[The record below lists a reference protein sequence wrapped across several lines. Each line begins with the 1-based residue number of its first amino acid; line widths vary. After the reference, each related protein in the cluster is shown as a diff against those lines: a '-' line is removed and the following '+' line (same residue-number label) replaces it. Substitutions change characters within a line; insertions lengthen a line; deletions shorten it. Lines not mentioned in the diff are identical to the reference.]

1 MEKKIKRLPSPFSY
15 YITGVFV
22 LIYAII
28 FPFYRWLDYG
38 ICLLC
43 AAVVYLLCRKFLPA
57 EEIEEAQISDLH
69 SMDEYCNMILQDMET
84 YMKQLNDFLPQLEKA
99 ELQKNIQHILGVSDD
114 IRNVLVK
121 DPQKSRRMRKF
132 VNISYPSLL
141 EILKAYDE
149 LENEHKNISAFQ
161 SSMDKVEQ
169 QIMQFVKLFED
180 QYAGLF
186 EDKIRELD
194 TELAVIEQMVIKP
207 EGGHKDE

>member
-1 MEKKIKRLPSPFSY
+1 
-15 YITGVFV
+15 
-22 LIYAII
+22 
-28 FPFYRWLDYG
+28 
-38 ICLLC
+38 
-43 AAVVYLLCRKFLPA
+43 
-57 EEIEEAQISDLH
+57 
-69 SMDEYCNMILQDMET
+69 
-84 YMKQLNDFLPQLEKA
+84 MKQLNDFLPQLEKA
-99 ELQKNIQHILGVSDD
+99 ELQKNIQHILEVSDD

-149 LENEHKNISAFQ
+149 LENEHKDISAFQ

-169 QIMQFVKLFED
+169 QVMQFVKLFED

>member
-1 MEKKIKRLPSPFSY
+1 MIS
-15 YITGVFV
+15 
-22 LIYAII
+22 
-28 FPFYRWLDYG
+28 
-38 ICLLC
+38 
-43 AAVVYLLCRKFLPA
+43 CRR
-57 EEIEEAQISDLH
+57 
-69 SMDEYCNMILQDMET
+69 
-84 YMKQLNDFLPQLEKA
+84 LEKA
-99 ELQKNIQHILGVSDD
+99 ELQKNIQHILEVSDD

-169 QIMQFVKLFED
+169 QVMQFVKLFED

>member
-1 MEKKIKRLPSPFSY
+1 
-15 YITGVFV
+15 
-22 LIYAII
+22 
-28 FPFYRWLDYG
+28 
-38 ICLLC
+38 
-43 AAVVYLLCRKFLPA
+43 
-57 EEIEEAQISDLH
+57 
-69 SMDEYCNMILQDMET
+69 
-84 YMKQLNDFLPQLEKA
+84 MKQLNDFLPQLEKA
-99 ELQKNIQHILGVSDD
+99 ELQKNIQHILEVSDD

-169 QIMQFVKLFED
+169 QVMQFVKLFED

>member
-22 LIYAII
+22 LIYAIL

-43 AAVVYLLCRKFLPA
+43 AAAVYLLCRKILPA

-69 SMDEYCNMILQDMET
+69 SMD
-84 YMKQLNDFLPQLEKA
+84 
-99 ELQKNIQHILGVSDD
+99 
-114 IRNVLVK
+114 
-121 DPQKSRRMRKF
+121 
-132 VNISYPSLL
+132 
-141 EILKAYDE
+141 
-149 LENEHKNISAFQ
+149 
-161 SSMDKVEQ
+161 KVEQ
-169 QIMQFVKLFED
+169 QVMQFVKLFED

>member
-1 MEKKIKRLPSPFSY
+1 
-15 YITGVFV
+15 
-22 LIYAII
+22 
-28 FPFYRWLDYG
+28 
-38 ICLLC
+38 
-43 AAVVYLLCRKFLPA
+43 
-57 EEIEEAQISDLH
+57 
-69 SMDEYCNMILQDMET
+69 
-84 YMKQLNDFLPQLEKA
+84 
-99 ELQKNIQHILGVSDD
+99 
-114 IRNVLVK
+114 
-121 DPQKSRRMRKF
+121 MRKF

-169 QIMQFVKLFED
+169 QVMQFVKLFED